1 MILVC
6 MLLLNGTPASIL
18 FESGTNWARFPSNLL
33 TGMTQFL
40 DRLWQDFRYG
50 GRMLLSKPGFTAVA
64 VLSIALGI
72 GATTAIFS
80 VVYAVLIDPYP
91 YRAADR
97 IGQLLLTG
105 KKDSRRGFGY
115 SKAQYI
121 DLKARVRSMED
132 VVAVD
137 SSEVVMT
144 GNGLAAVVRRE
155 YCSSNF
161 FDFFG
166 VPPMLGRA
174 FSAQDARQGSAP
186 GPVAVLSYKFW
197 QQSFQGRP
205 DILGR
210 QVRLNDDVY
219 TVIGVLPVRFT
230 WNDVDAYVPMDL
242 RPSTHDIVG
251 VFYRIKPGV
260 SQDQVDAE
268 FQPILQ
274 EYRTQLPRYMY
285 PEDAFKVKFV
295 NVNEGILGKF
305 ANTLLALF
313 GAVTLLLLIGCGN
326 VANLLLARAATREGE
341 MAIRVSIGA
350 TRGRLI
356 RQLLTESVALA
367 LIGGLFGIAL
377 AYLGVRAV
385 IALMPE
391 YSIPHEAVIALN
403 WPVLWFALG
412 ISVLT
417 GIIFGLA
424 PAVQIS
430 GETADTLRG
439 SGRGTS
445 VGARRR
451 RLHDA
456 LMVAEI
462 TLSLVLLTGA
472 GLAIRGLVA
481 LQNQSLGYEPR
492 HALTFLLPLS
502 EGRYTQWAGRLA
514 LYQDIL
520 GGLRRSPQVE
530 AATVSGTGTPPYN
543 GFGTKAILDDRAP
556 DQAPDVRV
564 NLVADGYFAAV
575 GTKLLRGR
583 DLSEA
588 DILQGRPV
596 AVISEDM
603 MKRDFAGGKDPLG
616 HHIQLDIFNQPIP
629 PQILKSP
636 HFNNSFEIVGVA
648 GSARNR
654 GLNELATGAVFIPYS
669 LLVQPSVFIIT
680 RTKGD
685 PNGLIEPARQAVQA
699 VDRNQPITLTRTLEG
714 WLNTATAYQ
723 SFTTFLFTIFGTIGM
738 LLAAAGVFSVVS
750 YSVAHRTREFGIR
763 IALGAEPG
771 DVLRLVLISTGRV
784 LFVGL
789 VAGVG
794 LSLLASRM
802 LAERIEGMGKSDPV
816 IFLLVPVTLIV
827 ATVLACVLPARS
839 AIRTQPME
847 ALRHD

>member
-1 MILVC
+1 
-6 MLLLNGTPASIL
+6 
-18 FESGTNWARFPSNLL
+18 
-33 TGMTQFL
+33 MTEFL
-40 DRLWQDFRYG
+40 DRLWQDLRYG
-50 GRMLLSKPGFTAVA
+50 SRMLLSKPGFTAVA
-64 VLSIALGI
+64 ILSIALGI

-115 SKAQYI
+115 SKAQYL
-121 DLKARVRSMED
+121 DLKARMRSMED

-144 GNGLAAVVRRE
+144 GTGLAAVVRRE

-166 VPPMLGRA
+166 VPPLLGRA
-174 FSAQDARQGSAP
+174 FTARDVRQSAP
-186 GPVAVLSYKFW
+186 EPVAVLSYKFW

-205 DILGR
+205 DILGQ

-230 WNDVDAYVPMDL
+230 WNDVDAYVPMDM
-242 RPSTHDIVG
+242 RPSAHDYVG

-260 SQDQVDAE
+260 SQNQIDAE

-285 PEDAFKVKFV
+285 PEDAFKVTFV

-326 VANLLLARAATREGE
+326 VANLLLARAAAREGE

-356 RQLLTESVALA
+356 RQLLTESVLLA
-367 LIGGLFGIAL
+367 LTGGLFGIGL
-377 AYLGVRAV
+377 AYGGVRAV

-391 YSIPHEAVIALN
+391 YSIPHEAVVALN

-412 ISVLT
+412 TSVLT
-417 GIIFGLA
+417 GVIFGMA
-424 PAVQIS
+424 PAVHAS
-430 GETADTLRG
+430 GETQADTLRG

-456 LMVAEI
+456 LMVAEV

-472 GLAIRGLVA
+472 GLAIRGLVS
-481 LQNQSLGYEPR
+481 LQNQNLGYEPQ

-502 EGRYTQWAGRLA
+502 EGHYTQWASRLA

-520 GGLRRSPQVE
+520 NTLRRAPQVD
-530 AATVSGTGTPPYN
+530 AAVVSGTGTPPYN
-543 GFGTKAILDDRAP
+543 GFETKAILDDRPA

-564 NLVADGYFAAV
+564 NLVADGYFATV

-588 DILQGRPV
+588 DILEGRPV

-603 MKRDFAGGKDPLG
+603 VKRDFAGGKNPLG
-616 HHIQLDIFNQPIP
+616 HHIQLDLFNQPIP
-629 PQILKSP
+629 PQILKAP
-636 HFNNSFEIVGVA
+636 QFTNSFEIVGVA

-654 GLNELATGAVFIPYS
+654 GLNQPAVPAMFIPYS
-669 LLVQPSVFIIT
+669 LLVQPSTFIIA

-685 PNGLIEPARQAVQA
+685 PNGLIVPAREAVRA
-699 VDRNQPITLTRTLEG
+699 VDRNQPITLTRTLEV

-723 SFTTFLFTIFGTIGM
+723 SFTTFLFSIFGTIGM

-763 IALGAEPG
+763 IALGAEPR
-771 DVLRLVLISTGRV
+771 DVLRLVLLSVGRV
-784 LFVGL
+784 LAVGL
-789 VAGVG
+789 LVGLG

-802 LAERIEGMGKSDPV
+802 LAQRMEGMGTADPV
-816 IFLLVPVTLIV
+816 MFLLVPAILIA
-827 ATVLACVLPARS
+827 ATIAACFLPARS
-839 AIRTQPME
+839 AIRIQPME